1 MKSFCAY
8 FAYGGWNR
16 RVYLEKTI
24 LTCVYELEKILI
36 DLTTRAQNNW
46 PSYPVQAKVRADWSM
61 VKPWLTTVYSGSSS
75 GFYVSP
81 LFWL

>member
-1 MKSFCAY
+1 MAKVMKKLFWAFLPLGVES
-8 FAYGGWNR
+8 R

-46 PSYPVQAKVRADWSM
+46 PSYPVQAKVRAD
-61 VKPWLTTVYSGSSS
+61 
-75 GFYVSP
+75 
-81 LFWL
+81 